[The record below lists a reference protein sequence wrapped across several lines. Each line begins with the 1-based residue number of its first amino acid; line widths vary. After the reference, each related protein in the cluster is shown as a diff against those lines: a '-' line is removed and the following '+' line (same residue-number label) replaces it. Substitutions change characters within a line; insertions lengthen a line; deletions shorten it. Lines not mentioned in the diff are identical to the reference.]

1 MFREEYYSIG
11 KNLTAGTSNTLFTVP
26 TGYEARVT
34 MLFIA
39 NGTGSTAGY
48 SAAWHDGE
56 TITFQS
62 NKSLGDG
69 NYDQFGG
76 EGAFLTM
83 TEGDYLTVTPDAGST
98 FTAIVSFKLFKSDG
112 NKFDLTIQEQDYANG

>member
-56 TITFQS
+56 VITFQS

-83 TEGDYLTVTPDAGST
+83 TEGDYLTVTPDAGSA
-98 FTAIVSFKLFKSDG
+98 FTAIVSFMLIKSDG
-112 NKFDLTIQEQDYANG
+112 NKFNLTI

>member
-11 KNLTAGTSNTLFTVP
+11 KNLTAGTANTLFTVP

-34 MLFIA
+34 MLFVA
-39 NGTGSTAGY
+39 NAAASGSDGY
-48 SAAWHDGE
+48 SAQWHDGA

-62 NKSLGDG
+62 NKHLTHGT
-69 NYDQFGG
+69 YDQFGG
-76 EGAFLTM
+76 EGAFLVM

-98 FTAIVSFKLFKSDG
+98 FTAIVSFTLIKSDG
-112 NKFDLTIQEQDYANG
+112 NKFDLTI

>member
-1 MFREEYYSIG
+1 MFREEYYSVG

-39 NGTGSTAGY
+39 NGSGSTEGY

-69 NYDQFGG
+69 AYDQFGG
-76 EGAFLTM
+76 EGAFLVM

-98 FTAIVSFKLFKSDG
+98 FTAIVSFMLVKSDG
-112 NKFDLTIQEQDYANG
+112 AKFDLTI

>member
-1 MFREEYYSIG
+1 MYDESYYSIG
-11 KNLTAGTSNTLFTVP
+11 KNLTAGVSNTLFTVP

-34 MLFIA
+34 MLFVA

-48 SAAWHDGE
+48 SASWHDGSV
-56 TITFQS
+56 ITFQA

-69 NYDQFGG
+69 QYDQFGG
-76 EGAFLTM
+76 EGAFLVM

-98 FTAIVSFKLFKSDG
+98 FTAIVSFMLVKSDG
-112 NKFDLTIQEQDYANG
+112 TKFDLTI

>member
-1 MFREEYYSIG
+1 MYDESAYSVG
-11 KNLTAGTSNTLFTVP
+11 KNLTAGVSNTLFTVP

-34 MLFIA
+34 MLFVA

-48 SAAWHDGE
+48 SAAWHDGSV
-56 TITFQS
+56 ITFQA

-76 EGAFLTM
+76 EGAFLVM
-83 TEGDYLTVTPDAGST
+83 NEGDYLTVTPDAGST
-98 FTAIVSFKLFKSDG
+98 FTAIVSFFLLKSDG
-112 NKFDLTIQEQDYANG
+112 RKFDLTI

>member
-1 MFREEYYSIG
+1 MYNESAYSVG

-39 NGTGSTAGY
+39 NVTGSTAGY
-48 SAAWHDGE
+48 SAAWHDGSI
-56 TITFQS
+56 ITFQS

-69 NYDQFGG
+69 DYDQFGG
-76 EGAFLTM
+76 EGIFLVM
-83 TEGDYLTVTPDAGST
+83 SEGDYLTITPNAGSI
-98 FTAIVSFKLFKSDG
+98 FTAIVSFFLLKFDG
-112 NKFDLTIQEQDYANG
+112 KKFDLTV

>member
-112 NKFDLTIQEQDYANG
+112 NKFDLTI

>member
-1 MFREEYYSIG
+1 MYDESYYSIG

-34 MLFIA
+34 MLFVA

-48 SAAWHDGE
+48 SAAWHDGS

-76 EGAFLTM
+76 EGAFLVM
-83 TEGDYLTVTPDAGST
+83 TEGDYLTVTPDAGSI
-98 FTAIVSFKLFKSDG
+98 FTAIVSFILVKSDG
-112 NKFDLTIQEQDYANG
+112 TKFDLTI

>member
-1 MFREEYYSIG
+1 MYRDEYYSVG

-34 MLFIA
+34 MLFIS

-48 SAAWHDGE
+48 EAAWHDGSV
-56 TITFQS
+56 ITFQA
-62 NKSLGDG
+62 NKSLNDG
-69 NYDQFGG
+69 EYDQFGG
-76 EGAFLTM
+76 EGAFLIM

-98 FTAIVSFKLFKSDG
+98 FTAIVSFLLVKNDG
-112 NKFDLTIQEQDYANG
+112 AKFDLTL

>member
-39 NGTGSTAGY
+39 NSASSGSSGY
-48 SAAWHDGE
+48 EASWHDGSV
-56 TITFQS
+56 ITFQA
-62 NKSLGDG
+62 NKHISHGD
-69 NYDQFGG
+69 YDQFGG

-98 FTAIVSFKLFKSDG
+98 FTAIVSFMLIKSDG
-112 NKFDLTIQEQDYANG
+112 NKFDLTI